1 MTRTADASVLQLLTD
16 AINRTFLHQR
26 YVLRRNSTGPRMSL
40 LPLLLNIIG
49 LMALVAM
56 CLGST
61 ERLDLSPSVKG
72 IVLGLP
78 FAAAACITMMMP
90 VVLPDG
96 TVINGRSLFLA
107 FAAAFGGIVPYLV
120 AAAIALVAHVEI
132 TDLGV
137 GQAIRPSLCAGVVG
151 LGWRFLVYPRFGMS
165 VGSLLLL
172 GLIVSCLALLLLF
185 VSSGQGV
192 WLFLEAY
199 PATLGGAL
207 VAALILGRFIEREMR
222 HLTEARLWHEQAYTD
237 ALTSLANKRAFYEAT
252 AALSGKTSP
261 FSILVIDVDH
271 FKKIN
276 DTHGHDAG
284 DVVLRS
290 IAACVSETLGGR
302 GRAFRLG
309 GEEFVALLP
318 GVQAADALNM
328 AERIRLAVAGL
339 SVEAGAQ
346 TVRATV
352 SIGIAD
358 NGEGQEPPHV
368 VAAADAALYMA
379 KAGGRNRSVR
389 SGDVADRQVDMV
401 QSLPAKTKAA
411 GERA

>member
-1 MTRTADASVLQLLTD
+1 
-16 AINRTFLHQR
+16 
-26 YVLRRNSTGPRMSL
+26 MSL

-61 ERLDLSPSVKG
+61 ERLNPPPLLKG
-72 IVLGLP
+72 FVLGLP

-107 FAAAFGGIVPYLV
+107 FAAAFGGFVPYLV
-120 AAAIALVAHVEI
+120 AALIALVGHMEI
-132 TDLGV
+132 TDLAV

-151 LGWRFLVYPRFGMS
+151 LGWRFFVYPRFGMS
-165 VGSLLLL
+165 IGSLLLL
-172 GLIVSCLALLLLF
+172 GLIVSGLALLLLF
-185 VSSGQGV
+185 VSSGQGLS
-192 WLFLEAY
+192 LFMQTY
-199 PATLGGAL
+199 PATLVGSLA
-207 VAALILGRFIEREMR
+207 AALILGTFIDREMR
-222 HLTEARLWHEQAYTD
+222 HLSEARLWQEQAYTD

-276 DTHGHDAG
+276 DTHGHDVG
-284 DVVLRS
+284 DLALKA
-290 IAACVSETLGGR
+290 IAASVSATLAGR

-318 GVQAADALNM
+318 GVQSQQGLEL
-328 AERIRLAVAGL
+328 AEAIRHAVAGL
-339 SVEAGAQ
+339 CVDAGGRS
-346 TVRATV
+346 VRATV

-358 NGEGQEPPHV
+358 NSDAQEPPHV
-368 VAAADAALYMA
+368 VSAADAALYLA
-379 KAGGRNRSVR
+379 KAGGRNRSIL
-389 SGDVADRQVDMV
+389 SGDVSGEPVVAVQERPAMTKVAGDR
-401 QSLPAKTKAA
+401 A
-411 GERA
+411 